1 MASEN
6 QPILDVAVVGGGSAG
21 ISSCIELSKK
31 ASGLRIALF
40 ESEEELGGIPRSC
53 HVFFGLR
60 DLKRLYT
67 GPAYARKLSRLIR
80 DLPVEVHTKSTVL
93 KIVAGRMGEPHGLDV
108 VSPEGLRNYEA
119 RSIILA
125 TGCCESPLADRV
137 IPSAR
142 PAGIFTSWQ
151 LQQMVNIH
159 HLTPG
164 NRAIIVGSE
173 HVALSTA
180 ITLRHAGVSI
190 AGLVEEGVELQ
201 TYPLLA
207 KTMSGFCGFPIYTGT
222 SVEGISGAE
231 RVEAVQ
237 LVSRKGG
244 DVLEIDCDTLIITG
258 NFRPLSQLIDDTPI
272 LRDTA
277 TLGPTV
283 DMNLMTTVPNIYAAG
298 NILRGGDMHDLC
310 ALEGRLA
317 ARNCLRT
324 IEPPGPDGGTWISIC
339 AEPPIRYVAP
349 QRIVPT
355 KIEYQLLPWFSPWFS
370 VQIEHTVRNAVLEAW
385 SGDRKIWRRRFSR
398 LIGHHRV
405 PLPVGRFDW
414 NGVDPERGIALRIKG

>member
-1 MASEN
+1 MTSEN
-6 QPILDVAVVGGGSAG
+6 QAILDVAVVGGGSAG

-31 ASGLRIALF
+31 SSGLRIALF

-53 HVFFGLR
+53 HVYFGLR

-67 GPAYARKLSRLIR
+67 GPAYVRKLSRLIR
-80 DLPVEVHTKSTVL
+80 ELPVEVHTKSTVL

-108 VSPEGLRNYEA
+108 VSPEGLRNYET

-137 IPSAR
+137 IPHAR
-142 PAGIFTSWQ
+142 PAGIFTTWQ

-159 HLTPG
+159 NLKPG
-164 NRAIIVGSE
+164 NRALIVGSE
-173 HVALSTA
+173 HVAFSTA
-180 ITLRHAGVSI
+180 ITLRRAGVSI
-190 AGLVEEGVELQ
+190 AGLVEEGSELQ

-207 KTMSGFCGFPIYTGT
+207 KTVSGFCSFPIYTGT
-222 SVEGISGAE
+222 SVEGIWGTK

-237 LVSRKGG
+237 LVRRKGG

-283 DMNLMTTVPNIYAAG
+283 DMNLMTSVPNIYAAG

-324 IEPPGPDGGTWISIC
+324 IESPGSDGDTWISMC

-349 QRIVPT
+349 QRVVPT
-355 KIEYQLLPWFSPWFS
+355 RIEFQLLPWFPLWFS

-414 NGVDPERGIALRIKG
+414 NRVDPESGITLRMRG